1 MYKRS
6 FKIITHAE
14 IKNVLNFYSNF
25 SFIVNWKKYIICFG
39 RHKLESMRLKTY
51 SRRYSVYPS
60 NIRLAKVVSFRF
72 LVFFFN
78 DYWLAICLPIND
90 SLNHTY
96 NQQHLCQHCVS
107 VRYYSWT
114 HEICSPKTLH
124 DNRFRKYYSCKVQ
137 DKDVPPNWKTNT
149 ALSHVGERLNFV

>member
-25 SFIVNWKKYIICFG
+25 SFIVNCKKYIICFG
-39 RHKLESMRLKTY
+39 GHKLESMRLKTF

-60 NIRLAKVVSFRF
+60 NTRLAKVVSFRF
-72 LVFFFN
+72 LVFFFFY
-78 DYWLAICLPIND
+78 DYCLAICLPIND
-90 SLNHTY
+90 LLNHRCS
-96 NQQHLCQHCVS
+96 QQHLCQHCVS
-107 VRYYSWT
+107 VRYYSRT

-124 DNRFRKYYSCKVQ
+124 DNRLRKYYSCKVQ
-137 DKDVPPNWKTNT
+137 DKDVPP
-149 ALSHVGERLNFV
+149 